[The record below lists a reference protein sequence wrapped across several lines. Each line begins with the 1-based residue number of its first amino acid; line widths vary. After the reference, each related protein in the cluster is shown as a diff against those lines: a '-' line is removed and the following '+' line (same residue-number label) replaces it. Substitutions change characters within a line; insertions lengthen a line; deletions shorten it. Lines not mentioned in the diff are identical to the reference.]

1 MDRKSRLIFL
11 FWKPLAN
18 TKNIE
23 NHRKYS
29 CHAIALHQIRFQIFF
44 FPLTVCSLVII
55 RRFPHSYHR
64 RWVERELKY
73 LYLRWVYEPLV
84 TCSLLW
90 LLRLTHCWMSGLNM
104 LTQGRWWLAAARVWH
119 GDRDGDAKVSVLKA
133 VCSAYKTLCR
143 IFFPSKGGTHT
154 HTHTLSDLN
163 TGSHMYPSITT
174 VTAVLYYFAGN
185 NP

>member
-11 FWKPLAN
+11 FWKPLTN

-23 NHRKYS
+23 NHRKYY
-29 CHAIALHQIRFQIFF
+29 CHAIDPSSNTLPNPFF
-44 FPLTVCSLVII
+44 HLTVCSLVII
-55 RRFPHSYHR
+55 PRFPHSYHR
-64 RWVERELKY
+64 RWVEEELKY

-133 VCSAYKTLCR
+133 VCSAYKTLYR